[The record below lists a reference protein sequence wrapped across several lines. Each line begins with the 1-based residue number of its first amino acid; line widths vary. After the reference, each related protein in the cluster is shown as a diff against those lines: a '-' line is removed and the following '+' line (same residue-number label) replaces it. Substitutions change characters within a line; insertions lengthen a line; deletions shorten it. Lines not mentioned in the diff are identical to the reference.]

1 MLSFNVGKN
10 KLFPLPITCSLSGAL
25 QIRLTKHSLTREKQ
39 TTVYKRVYSTS
50 TGECSVM
57 SNSKWWLELGLI
69 LISILTREQQTFRE
83 VTKTKTV
90 SF

>member
-39 TTVYKRVYSTS
+39 TTVYKCVYSTS

-57 SNSKWWLELGLI
+57 SNSKEWLEFGVYIPQLLEERQ
-69 LISILTREQQTFRE
+69 RE
-83 VTKTKTV
+83 KGHL
-90 SF
+90 